1 MTCQVIDGRP
11 VLAQP
16 RIQAGATPA
25 PTRQRGGRTVP
36 EDTTQVQRYIA
47 AWNETEPQARRRAVA
62 ALFTEDARYVD
73 PLVDVRGHDGIE
85 AAIVAVHDQ
94 FPGWVFRLAGPVD
107 AHHDQVRFTWSLGP
121 EGEEPPVIGSDV
133 AVTDGDGCFAR
144 VSGFL
149 DRVPQQ

>member
-1 MTCQVIDGRP
+1 MP
-11 VLAQP
+11 V
-16 RIQAGATPA
+16 
-25 PTRQRGGRTVP
+25 
-36 EDTTQVQRYIA
+36 DTATQVQRYIA

-73 PLVDVRGHDGIE
+73 PLVDVRGHEGID
-85 AAIVAVHDQ
+85 ATIAAVHEQ

-107 AHHDQVRFTWSLGP
+107 AHHDQVRFTWGLGP
-121 EGEEPPVIGSDV
+121 EGEESPVVGSDV
-133 AVTDGDGCFAR
+133 AVTDGDGRFER